1 MSAPRGTRTHNFP
14 VKSRLLYAIE
24 LERHVFILLLCR
36 LLPANLSIA
45 TENPSSDKRRTRFS
59 MQAQCAAVR
68 TGDHQEL
75 FRWSFPPRLLS
86 RLRHPFHQSVSFR
99 LSVQTV

>member
-36 LLPANLSIA
+36 LLPANLAIA
-45 TENPSSDKRRTRFS
+45 TENPSSDAANPLQYASTMCRRSDR
-59 MQAQCAAVR
+59 
-68 TGDHQEL
+68 
-75 FRWSFPPRLLS
+75 
-86 RLRHPFHQSVSFR
+86 
-99 LSVQTV
+99 